1 MRAIA
6 AGVLVG
12 ALVGG
17 AMAQPA
23 APDMERAKDLYR
35 AAEEA
40 MKAGRYG
47 DAVHDYGGAYE
58 ITRDPVLFYK
68 IGSANQAAGKCEV
81 ALIYFNRYLKEGR
94 PSETFQRLA
103 KEKIEAC
110 GGTAPT
116 DSKPTTGTG
125 PATTTGTGPTT
136 TTGTGPTTTT
146 GTGTQ
151 NVGTGA
157 TTGSA
162 TDTGTGTTTT
172 GTGTGSDTI
181 TVGTGS
187 GAGSAETPK
196 VHVGGKSNK
205 AAWVLVATSVG
216 FITVG
221 AVLAYS
227 ASSAESDITDLY
239 QGLGGMAP
247 AFDARTKATYEDLVD
262 EGERYE
268 KLSWV
273 SFGLAGVT
281 GIAAAVLFYKNRGGD
296 ESRVQVAP
304 TASATGGGVS
314 ARWRF

>member
-17 AMAQPA
+17 ALAQPA
-23 APDMERAKDLYR
+23 PAPDMERAKDLYR

-40 MKAGRYG
+40 LKAGRYS
-47 DAVHDYGGAYE
+47 DAIRDYGGAYE

-68 IGSANQAAGKCEV
+68 IGSANQLAGKCEV

-94 PSETFQRLA
+94 PSETFQKLA
-103 KEKIEAC
+103 KDKIEKC
-110 GGTAPT
+110 GGTPPDEKPPT
-116 DSKPTTGTG
+116 GNGSGATVITPPPPVDTGSGSGSATPVDTG
-125 PATTTGTGPTT
+125 SGT
-136 TTGTGPTTTT
+136 
-146 GTGTQ
+146 
-151 NVGTGA
+151 

-162 TDTGTGTTTT
+162 T
-172 GTGTGSDTI
+172 I
-181 TVGTGS
+181 TVGSGS
-187 GAGSAETPK
+187 GSGSAETPK
-196 VHVGGKSNK
+196 VVHAGKPSNK

-227 ASSAESDITDLY
+227 ASSSESDLEDLY

-247 AFDARTKATYEDLVD
+247 TFDARTKQKYDDLVD

-281 GIAAAVLFYKNRGGD
+281 GIAAAVLFWKNSGKD
-296 ESRVQVAP
+296 ETSVQVTP